1 VILGEQVKLI
11 LKFGYKLILKIL
23 KFAKNLRSTILRILS
38 ELNLKFINCKMQKRK
53 RTRDKHNF
61 LDLKKH
67 TIIFAND
74 YLLKERVG
82 GGTFGQIYAALN

>member
-1 VILGEQVKLI
+1 
-11 LKFGYKLILKIL
+11 
-23 KFAKNLRSTILRILS
+23 
-38 ELNLKFINCKMQKRK
+38 MQKRK

-82 GGTFGQIYAALN
+82 GGTFG